1 MKNTLI
7 REFQKNRIDTFIAEY
22 KNSKSIMKENE
33 KGIKEI
39 IEYCSC
45 HTAED
50 FHREY
55 PNCTYTISELK
66 YYLKQIRK
74 SLREL

>member
-33 KGIKEI
+33 KGILEI
-39 IEYCSC
+39 MEYCSS
-45 HTAED
+45 HSEED
-50 FHREY
+50 FHKRY

-74 SLREL
+74 CLREL